1 MIGRVLL
8 FSPPLGGRVGR
19 VAAGV
24 GVSFAG
30 GALPPTRQA
39 SLAGLPRKGGGKER
53 AGGAE

>member
-8 FSPPLGGRVGR
+8 FSPPLGWRVGR